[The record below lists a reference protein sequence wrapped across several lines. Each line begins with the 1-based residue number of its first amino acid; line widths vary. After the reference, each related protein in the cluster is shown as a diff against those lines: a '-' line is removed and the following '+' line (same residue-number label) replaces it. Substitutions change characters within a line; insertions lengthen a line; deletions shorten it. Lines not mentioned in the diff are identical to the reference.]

1 MIYPTIITQLTKNF
15 IISLKVALI
24 KKLVIMFVNVN
35 KKIFLEE
42 IGAMICCLQKNVIVP
57 PKIII

>member
-1 MIYPTIITQLTKNF
+1 
-15 IISLKVALI
+15 
-24 KKLVIMFVNVN
+24 MFVNVN